1 MLLEVEGL
9 KKHFPASRRR
19 LIKAL
24 DGVSFSLKEGENLGI
39 VGESGCGK
47 STLARCIIRAIE
59 PDRGEVIFYRSSK
72 AIDITALDER
82 QLRSIRP
89 YIQFISQDP
98 GSAMNPRM
106 TIQEIVGEPLLIH
119 GIARGKKLE
128 ERVEGLLHQVGLHG
142 YMKRRPSTLSNGQ
155 KQRVTIARA
164 LALEPLLLIA
174 DEPMASLDLS
184 MQAQIIN
191 LLGDLQKRYGL
202 TLILISHDLFTVRTL
217 STTVAVMYGGRF
229 VEVADKG
236 VLFSHPTHPY
246 TQALLMAAKS
256 LMPGGTKAPLLPGEA
271 VDPASLPSGCAFHP
285 RCRFSKDICRKEE
298 PPLMPTGTN
307 GTLTACHRHKELD
320 LTISP

>member
-59 PDRGEVIFYRSSK
+59 PDHGEVIFYRSSK

-128 ERVEGLLHQVGLHG
+128 ERVEGLIHQVGLCG

-174 DEPMASLDLS
+174 DEPIASLDLS

-191 LLGDLQKRYGL
+191 LLDDLQKRYGL

-236 VLFSHPTHPY
+236 VLFSHPSHPY

-271 VDPASLPSGCAFHP
+271 VDMASLPSGCAFHP

-298 PPLMPTGTN
+298 PPLTPTGTN